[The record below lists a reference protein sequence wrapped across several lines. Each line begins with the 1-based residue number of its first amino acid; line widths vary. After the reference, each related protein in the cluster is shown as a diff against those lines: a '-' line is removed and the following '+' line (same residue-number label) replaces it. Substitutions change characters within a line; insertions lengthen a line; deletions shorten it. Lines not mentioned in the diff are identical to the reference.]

1 MLSLQRLKREIVRF
15 ATQQSINS
23 IQTAGSIA
31 QNGLQVLGS
40 IQVGYTRKYS
50 ALYLQG
56 KYYTDWARPGS
67 SRTCS
72 RRDPGSRRA
81 HGNKGIDSP
90 LCNYM
95 CCVFSEL
102 RTYRAG
108 VLPRPGRDRSAGST
122 LWTGKLGY
130 LLN

>member
-90 LCNYM
+90 LCTTCAVYFQNLGLTGLGSSLGLAGTG
-95 CCVFSEL
+95 VQGALSGL
-102 RTYRAG
+102 VSLDTY
-108 VLPRPGRDRSAGST
+108 
-122 LWTGKLGY
+122 
-130 LLN
+130 